1 MGEVHFVIKE
11 VPKSWIDEETQ
22 IQYFRH
28 GLQQQHR
35 LLLDA
40 TTNASLVDK
49 SYDGVVSIIEAMTL
63 SDQQSHNGQ
72 ELGTH
77 DDILVHNKL
86 LTQQL
91 EVLTKK
97 MANFPQQ
104 IRMVQ
109 IVSRL
114 CRVTPTLA
122 ITRIINASLNLGKY
136 NIQETNKGLMN
147 GNREFNNQNYN
158 QPWRHDVGSSNRQ
171 SRFQPPYQVKNSKL
185 EDTLNQFMQ
194 LSLID
199 QKSIDPSMKNL
210 EIKVGQISKQIND
223 QNRGAFSAHTEPN
236 PKENC
241 HAITTIG
248 GKVLGYDVG
257 GEEETRMDEL
267 ENTNKLSISLGDH
280 DPSGSKEK
288 GKARVDEGT
297 CQLNEKPTML
307 IPYHEVPKS
316 WIDEETQIQYF
327 RHGLQ
332 QQHRLLLDA
341 TTNASLVDKSYD
353 GVVSIIEAMTLSDQQ
368 SHNGQELGTHD
379 DILVHNKLLTQ
390 QLEVLT
396 KKMANFPQQIRMV
409 QIVSRLCRVTPT
421 LAITRIINASLNL
434 GKYNI
439 QETNKGL
446 MNGNRE
452 FNNQNYNQPWRHD
465 VGSSNRQ
472 SRFQPPYQVK
482 NSKLED
488 TLNQFMQLSLI
499 DQKSIDPSMKNLEIK
514 VGQISKQINDQNR
527 GAFSAHTEP
536 NPKENCHAI
545 TTIGGKVLGYDVGGE
560 EETRMD
566 ELENTNKLSISLG
579 DHDPSGSKEKGK
591 ARVDEGTCQL
601 NEKPNGF
608 DRMG

>member
-11 VPKSWIDEETQ
+11 VPKSWIDEGTQ

-72 ELGTH
+72 
-77 DDILVHNKL
+77 
-86 LTQQL
+86 
-91 EVLTKK
+91 
-97 MANFPQQ
+97 
-104 IRMVQ
+104 
-109 IVSRL
+109 VSRL

-241 HAITTIG
+241 QAITTIG

-307 IPYHEVPKS
+307 IPYHVEPLKIRCALDDLVLAENS
-316 WIDEETQIQYF
+316 AWLSES
-327 RHGLQ
+327 GLV
-332 QQHRLLLDA
+332 LSNLALSEA
-341 TTNASLVDKSYD
+341 LVS
-353 GVVSIIEAMTLSDQQ
+353 
-368 SHNGQELGTHD
+368 
-379 DILVHNKLLTQ
+379 
-390 QLEVLT
+390 
-396 KKMANFPQQIRMV
+396 
-409 QIVSRLCRVTPT
+409 
-421 LAITRIINASLNL
+421 
-434 GKYNI
+434 
-439 QETNKGL
+439 
-446 MNGNRE
+446 
-452 FNNQNYNQPWRHD
+452 
-465 VGSSNRQ
+465 
-472 SRFQPPYQVK
+472 
-482 NSKLED
+482 
-488 TLNQFMQLSLI
+488 
-499 DQKSIDPSMKNLEIK
+499 KSITQLIQSASKVETPIPNPLKPSRNHISASSLYP
-514 VGQISKQINDQNR
+514 ISKVPP
-527 GAFSAHTEP
+527 S
-536 NPKENCHAI
+536 I
-545 TTIGGKVLGYDVGGE
+545 T
-560 EETRMD
+560 
-566 ELENTNKLSISLG
+566 
-579 DHDPSGSKEKGK
+579 
-591 ARVDEGTCQL
+591 
-601 NEKPNGF
+601 
-608 DRMG
+608 